1 MSYHELDLSNWG
13 RREIRMMQDLLKAH
27 AQNNRTVIFSGIEK
41 IAFNQ
46 MSGYV
51 FLMDADM
58 NVAVEEN
65 GVLVDFVSC
74 PYCGNEGIISEVKD
88 GDDCCKEFLKDIEE

>member
-1 MSYHELDLSNWG
+1 MNYYELDLSNWG

-27 AQNNRTVIFSGIEK
+27 AEKNRTVIFSGIEK

-51 FLMDADM
+51 FLVDADM

-65 GVLVDFVSC
+65 GELLDFVTC
-74 PYCGNEGIISEVKD
+74 PDCGNEGTISEVKD
-88 GDDCCKEFLKDIEE
+88 EEDCCKEFLKDIEE

>member
-1 MSYHELDLSNWG
+1 MNYYELDLSNWG
-13 RREIRMMQDLLKAH
+13 RREIRTMLDLLKAH

-58 NVAVEEN
+58 NVAIEED
-65 GVLVDFVSC
+65 GMLIDFVSC
-74 PYCGNEGIISEVKD
+74 PECGNEGSITEVKE
-88 GDDCCKEFLKDIEE
+88 GDDCCKEFLKHIEE

>member
-1 MSYHELDLSNWG
+1 MSHHELDLSNWG

-41 IAFNQ
+41 VAFNG

-51 FLMDADM
+51 FLVDADM
-58 NVAVEEN
+58 NVAVEED
-65 GVLVDFVSC
+65 GALVDFVTC
-74 PYCGNEGIISEVKD
+74 FNCGNEGTIAEVKQ
-88 GDDCCKEFLKDIEE
+88 GDDCCREFLKDVEE